1 MTWIKAILAAIQAVP
16 QLLKLGEQIIDMW
29 YANLSS
35 KEDVKIEQRDAA
47 RQEVFRD
54 LETIKNNTE
63 LSKERKDELRRKELA
78 KLYSIRT
85 NN

>member
-1 MTWIKAILAAIQAVP
+1 MTWVQAILSAIQAVP

-29 YANLSS
+29 YSS
-35 KEDVKIEQRDAA
+35 LETEEDSKIERRNAA
-47 RQEVFRD
+47 RQEIFKD
-54 LETIKNNTE
+54 LETIKNNPD